1 MSRDKKNICV
11 ATLMIWFA
19 VFVALV
25 PVGHCEAGLEP
36 EYDSGGRR
44 DPFVPLI
51 GVSPK
56 DTARRGVWSVLSV
69 DDVLLQG
76 IVINPD
82 GTRSAVIN
90 GEVIKKGEIID
101 QVLIKSV
108 GENNVIIEIN
118 GRTHDLKLYEEN

>member
-1 MSRDKKNICV
+1 MV
-11 ATLMIWFA
+11 IWFG
-19 VFVALV
+19 VFLSLV
-25 PVGHCEAGLEP
+25 PAVHCEASLEAG
-36 EYDSGGRR
+36 YDSAGRR

-51 GVSPK
+51 GVSPR

-82 GTRSAVIN
+82 GSRSAVIN
-90 GEVIKKGEIID
+90 GEVIKEGEIID

-108 GENNVIIEIN
+108 GENDVIIEIN
-118 GRTHDLKLYEEN
+118 GRMHELKLYEED